1 MFSPVGQ
8 ERYKIFVDAL
18 ACLCLVMTY
27 NQNPRYRLLMEV
39 VRNEARTKK
48 LRKYAKNA
56 LNAIPVDAAVTHGP
70 GKGQTLV
77 PIRMDV
83 SPPQPR
89 ATGQSFAA
97 LEIKDS
103 QH

>member
-1 MFSPVGQ
+1 
-8 ERYKIFVDAL
+8 
-18 ACLCLVMTY
+18 MTY

-48 LRKYAKNA
+48 LRKYAKNT
-56 LNAIPVDAAVTHGP
+56 LNAIPVDAAVTQYVP

-97 LEIKDS
+97 LEIQDS